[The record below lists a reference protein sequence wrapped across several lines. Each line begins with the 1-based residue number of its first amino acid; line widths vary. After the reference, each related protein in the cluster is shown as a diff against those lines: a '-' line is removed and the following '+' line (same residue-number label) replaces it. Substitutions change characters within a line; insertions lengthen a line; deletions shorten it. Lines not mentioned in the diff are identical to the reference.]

1 MRILELKKKIK
12 YTYLYSVV
20 YQNLKRYWQFN
31 LSKINKILNRSFIP
45 DHKNIIYIENTSKCN
60 LKCKFCG
67 YPKRNLDDHPLVDMD
82 LENIK
87 NYVDQA
93 KKMGFKNI
101 GLTPVTGDIFMDK
114 KIYDKFN
121 YLEENK
127 INFQFFTNFILAKQ
141 ERLYELFDYNHLKEL
156 HISIY
161 GHDEESFIKFTES
174 NSVSYKKLIK
184 NLTYLESL
192 LATKNKNFILLIGQR
207 TSKDFFLS
215 KDNSELSRIL
225 KKIIQNHKINYQ
237 YEFAFNNWGGLIK
250 EDDIAN
256 LNIQFNKKPVKKI
269 GACSLIFA
277 KNIIGANGNLNA
289 CACRDANFTLNI
301 GNLNND
307 NLEDILSKKNDK
319 YMQLIKDQENG
330 NFPEVCKTCD
340 FYDSIYLN
348 KKITRNV
355 KSLINKKEFF
365 TNL

>member
-1 MRILELKKKIK
+1 MLLLELKKKIK
-12 YTYLYSVV
+12 YTYLYSIFF
-20 YQNLKRYWQFN
+20 QNLKKYWQFI

-82 LENIK
+82 FENFK

-93 KKMGFKNI
+93 TNMGFKNI

-114 KIYDKFN
+114 KIYEKFS
-121 YLEENK
+121 YLEKNK
-127 INFQFFTNFILAKQ
+127 IDFQFYTNFILAKK
-141 ERLYELFDYNHLKEL
+141 EHLNDLFEYNHLKEL

-161 GHDEESFIKFTES
+161 GHNEETFKKFTES
-174 NSVSYKKLIK
+174 NSISYKKLID
-184 NLTYLESL
+184 NLIYLETL
-192 LATKNKNFILLIGQR
+192 LATKSKNFILLIGQR

-215 KDNSELSRIL
+215 KDNSELSIIL
-225 KKIIQNHKINYQ
+225 KKIIQNHNINYQ

-250 EDDIAN
+250 DNDITN

-289 CACRDANFTLNI
+289 CACRDANFTLNL
-301 GNLNND
+301 GNLNKAK
-307 NLEDILSKKNDK
+307 LKDILSKKNDK
-319 YMQLIKDQENG
+319 YMKLIKDQENG
-330 NFPEVCKTCD
+330 NFPEVCKSCD

-348 KKITRNV
+348 KKITRNI
-355 KSLINKKEFF
+355 KNIISKNEFF
-365 TNL
+365 KNL